1 MKSVY
6 SSMPVMRPPVG
17 CVHSRAVPR
26 VLFLTGFPGFIGRRL
41 TRALLQADQEATVVA
56 LIEEKQM
63 DRARECAQAI
73 GPERIELVPGDIS
86 RQGLGLDG
94 DQRERLQRDVVQVFH
109 LAAIYNLAVPL
120 DIAEK
125 VNVAGTGNVLDLCAS
140 CQQLERLNYVSTAY
154 VAGDRTGVV
163 YEHELTLGQGFKNHY
178 ESTKF
183 QAEVWVQVRMR
194 DIPTTIYR
202 PAIVVGDSRS
212 GETEKFDG
220 PYYMLRTIARAAERP
235 GPIPQ
240 IGSDESPFNVVPVDF
255 IVSAIV
261 AAAGDA
267 EASGEVLHLVDPE
280 PISAAELGRVLA
292 REYAGKEPSLRV
304 PGAVLDHAL
313 RFKRVREYFSGAPR
327 ESIRYLNHPVRFDT
341 RKASELLARH
351 GMGCP
356 RFEEYAGPVV
366 GFFKE
371 HEDDPSFVP
380 A

>member
-1 MKSVY
+1 
-6 SSMPVMRPPVG
+6 
-17 CVHSRAVPR
+17 VPR

-41 TRALLQADQEATVVA
+41 TRALLQADPDAKIVA
-56 LIEEKQM
+56 LVEEKQL

-73 GPERIELVPGDIS
+73 DPERIELLPGDIS
-86 RQGLGLDG
+86 RQDLGLDSERREQL
-94 DQRERLQRDVVQVFH
+94 QREIVQAFH

-120 DIAEK
+120 DIAER
-125 VNVAGTGNVLDLCAS
+125 VNVAGTGNVLELCAG
-140 CQQLERLNYVSTAY
+140 CPQLERLNYVSTAY

-163 YEHELTLGQGFKNHY
+163 YEHELSLGQGFKNHY

-183 QAEVWVQVRMR
+183 QAELWVQVRMR

-202 PAIVVGDSRS
+202 PAIVVGDSQT

-240 IGSDESPFNVVPVDF
+240 IGSEEAPFNVVPVDF

-261 AAAGDA
+261 AASGDE
-267 EASGEVLHLVDPE
+267 EARGEVLHLVDPE
-280 PISAAELGRVLA
+280 PISAAELGRLLA
-292 REYAGKEPSLRV
+292 KEYAGKEPSLRI
-304 PGAVLDHAL
+304 PGSVLEQSL
-313 RFKRVREYFSGAPR
+313 RFKRVRDYFSGAPR
-327 ESIRYLNHPVRFDT
+327 ESIIYLNHPVRFDT

-351 GMGCP
+351 GMRVP
-356 RFEEYAGPVV
+356 HFQDYAGPVV
-366 GFFKE
+366 RFFRE
-371 HEDDPSFVP
+371 HEDDQGFVP